1 MIKVAIFD
9 LDGTL
14 ACTLPD
20 LTEGMCRAR
29 KHFGMPP
36 ITEEEVL
43 EFINGTTLEYIHN
56 CFPTFEGEMMK
67 KAEETYLREYSDCYL
82 DNTYAYEGLVD
93 TVRKLKEDGIRL
105 GVFTNKDNEHAGQ
118 IVRKLYGDLFEIV
131 VGTGRFPGKPD
142 PTGAVYIADFL
153 GAKPEE
159 TVFIGDSDVDVHT
172 GLNAK
177 MICLDVSWGYRPED
191 FLIEQG
197 AQYIAHSPAEILEI
211 INKLNNI

>member
-1 MIKVAIFD
+1 MIKAAIFD

-20 LTEGMCRAR
+20 LTEGMCRTR
-29 KHFGMPP
+29 KKFGMPP

-43 EFINGTTLEYIHN
+43 VFINGTTLEYIHN
-56 CFPTFEGEMMK
+56 CFPMLGPEEMK
-67 KAEETYLREYSDCYL
+67 KAEETYLREYSECYL
-82 DNTYAYEGLVD
+82 DNTYAYDGLVD
-93 TVRKLKEDGIRL
+93 AVRRLKESGIRL

-142 PTGAVYIADFL
+142 PTGAIYIADFL

-172 GLNAK
+172 GQNAA
-177 MICLDVSWGYRPED
+177 MTCLDVSWGYRSEE
-191 FLIEQG
+191 FLVEQG
-197 AQYIAHSPAEILEI
+197 AQYMAHSPQEIVEI
-211 INKLNNI
+211 IEKLNL